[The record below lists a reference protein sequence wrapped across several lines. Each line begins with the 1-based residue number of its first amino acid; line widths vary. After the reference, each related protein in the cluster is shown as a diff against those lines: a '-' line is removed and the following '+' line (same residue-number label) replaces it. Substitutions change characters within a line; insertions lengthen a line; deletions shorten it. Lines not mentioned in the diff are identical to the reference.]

1 MTVTYKVVRHKQVGN
16 HYVVRA
22 ENVDP
27 TTEEVIRELSSTENP
42 LNYPDKPVDNRPA
55 QSVVS
60 PPSGDSNLKK
70 KEEK

>member
-27 TTEEVIRELSSTENP
+27 TTEEVIRELSPTENP
-42 LNYPDKPVDNRPA
+42 LNYPEVTCLSLNGTRRP
-55 QSVVS
+55 S
-60 PPSGDSNLKK
+60 
-70 KEEK
+70 

>member
-27 TTEEVIRELSSTENP
+27 TTEEVIRELSPTENP
-42 LNYPDKPVDNRPA
+42 LNYPDKPVAKA

-60 PPSGDSNLKK
+60 PPSGNPNPK

>member
-27 TTEEVIRELSSTENP
+27 ATEEVIRELSPTENP
-42 LNYPDKPVDNRPA
+42 LNYPDKPVDNQPA
-55 QSVVS
+55 QSVVNT
-60 PPSGDSNLKK
+60 PSGSFNLK

>member
-27 TTEEVIRELSSTENP
+27 TTEEVIRELSPTGRTPSTTQIS
-42 LNYPDKPVDNRPA
+42 L
-55 QSVVS
+55 
-60 PPSGDSNLKK
+60 
-70 KEEK
+70 

>member
-27 TTEEVIRELSSTENP
+27 TTEEVIRELSPTENP
-42 LNYPDKPVDNRPA
+42 LNYPDKPVAKA

>member
-1 MTVTYKVVRHKQVGN
+1 
-16 HYVVRA
+16 VVRA

-27 TTEEVIRELSSTENP
+27 TTEEVIRELSPTENP

-60 PPSGDSNLKK
+60 PPSGDPNPKK

>member
-27 TTEEVIRELSSTENP
+27 ATEEVIRELSPTENP
-42 LNYPDKPVDNRPA
+42 LKLSRQPVA
-55 QSVVS
+55 KS
-60 PPSGDSNLKK
+60 PRVWSALPLVALIPK

>member
-27 TTEEVIRELSSTENP
+27 ATEEVIRELSPTENP
-42 LNYPDKPVDNRPA
+42 LNYPDKPVAKA

-60 PPSGDSNLKK
+60 LPSGDSNPK

>member
-27 TTEEVIRELSSTENP
+27 ATEEVIRELSPTENP
-42 LNYPDKPVDNRPA
+42 LNYPDKPVAKA

-60 PPSGDSNLKK
+60 PTSGDSNLKK

>member
-27 TTEEVIRELSSTENP
+27 ATEEVIRELSPTENP
-42 LNYPDKPVDNRPA
+42 LNYPDKPVDNQPA
-55 QSVVS
+55 QSVVNT
-60 PPSGDSNLKK
+60 PSGSSNLKK
-70 KEEK
+70 EEK

>member
-27 TTEEVIRELSSTENP
+27 TTEEVIRELSPTENP
-42 LNYPDKPVDNRPA
+42 LNYPDKPVAKA

-60 PPSGDSNLKK
+60 PPSGSSNPK

>member
-27 TTEEVIRELSSTENP
+27 TTEEVIRELSPTENP
-42 LNYPDKPVDNRPA
+42 LNYPDKPVDNQPA
-55 QSVVS
+55 QSVVNT
-60 PPSGDSNLKK
+60 PSGSSNLKK
-70 KEEK
+70 EEEK

>member
-27 TTEEVIRELSSTENP
+27 ATEEVIRELPPTENP
-42 LNYPDKPVDNRPA
+42 LNYPDKPVDNQPA
-55 QSVVS
+55 QSVVNT
-60 PPSGDSNLKK
+60 PSGSSNLKK
-70 KEEK
+70 EEK

>member
-27 TTEEVIRELSSTENP
+27 ATEEVIRELSPTENP
-42 LNYPDKPVDNRPA
+42 LNYPDKPVANA

-60 PPSGDSNLKK
+60 PPSGSPNPK